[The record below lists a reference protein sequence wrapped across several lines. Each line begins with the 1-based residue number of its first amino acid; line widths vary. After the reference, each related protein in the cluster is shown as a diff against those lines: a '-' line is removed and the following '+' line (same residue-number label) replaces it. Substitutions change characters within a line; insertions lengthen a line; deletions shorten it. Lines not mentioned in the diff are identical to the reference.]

1 MPPNLQSQMHDPIST
16 MPLKPVSNTSSELNN
31 DYDPKNSLRSPTQ
44 EHAPTSFRSTNN
56 ACGGMF
62 STSAGALFG
71 GPKTLPPSSS
81 TLQLSSNSN
90 SFNYF
95 NDSKNG
101 GLIAGM
107 AQMSATALLQ
117 KAAQMGATASN
128 SGNSSM
134 MQKSFVS
141 SMVSPNHVSGSI
153 MIHHN
158 QNQPSYE
165 HFNPLQHELAG
176 VSGGGAFTN
185 QLFQKEQQEIS
196 LLFDNNTNVSTMNN
210 DIGMFSH
217 GLMKNVAQEVS
228 NCSNL
233 IHGNDV
239 ATVHDFL
246 GIGGS
251 SSSLHE
257 PQQQRLEALS
267 QQRLE
272 IMNNFHHHHH
282 HLPHED
288 SAMEKSIWDV
298 WVVKKNH
305 VYFSWIFF
313 KVGNLKA
320 CDSNYRNWLSSVEG
334 LYV

>member
-1 MPPNLQSQMHDPIST
+1 MHDPIST
-16 MPLKPVSNTSSELNN
+16 MPLKTISNISSELIN
-31 DYDPKNSLRSPTQ
+31 DSLKSPTQ
-44 EHAPTSFRSTNN
+44 EHVPIQFRSTN

-81 TLQLSSNSN
+81 SLQLSSSSN

-95 NDSKNG
+95 SDNKIG
-101 GLIAGM
+101 GLISGSV
-107 AQMSATALLQ
+107 QMSATALLQ

-128 SGNSSM
+128 SVNSSM

-141 SMVSPNHVSGSI
+141 SMISPNHDHVSGST
-153 MIHHN
+153 MMQHNHNHNQNQN

-165 HFNPLQHELAG
+165 QFNPLLHHNDLSNMAG

-196 LLFDNNTNVSTMNN
+196 LMFDNNAN
-210 DIGMFSH
+210 DMGMFGQ

-228 NCSNL
+228 DCSNL
-233 IHGNDV
+233 IHGSDV
-239 ATVHDFL
+239 ARVHDFL

-251 SSSLHE
+251 NSGLHE
-257 PQQQRLEALS
+257 PQQHRM
-267 QQRLE
+267 E
-272 IMNNFHHHHH
+272 IMNDFHHHH

-288 SAMEKSIWDV
+288 SPMEKSIWD
-298 WVVKKNH
+298 
-305 VYFSWIFF
+305 
-313 KVGNLKA
+313 
-320 CDSNYRNWLSSVEG
+320 D
-334 LYV
+334 